1 MNGLQVLD
9 CKNNNMLKSVRTVID
24 ILMILLMPLLMAYSL
39 VGETLHEII
48 GTAIFVLFITHHV
61 INRKWYS
68 ALNKGRYNAQR
79 IIRTVLDLLLFV
91 FMILQPVSG
100 MLISKHLY
108 TFIPVLPVTSL
119 MRTIHLIG
127 SYWGFVLLSF
137 HAGIHLKPLVNK
149 VCVNKA
155 ARIIFI
161 VVSLII
167 SLFGCYV
174 FYKRGFAGY
183 MTGKNAFFFIDL
195 NESRIL
201 FYLEHLAVMILFE
214 TVGYM
219 VFNLLFGTKEDKKC
233 IG

>member
-1 MNGLQVLD
+1 
-9 CKNNNMLKSVRTVID
+9 MLKSVRTVID
-24 ILMILLMPLLMAYSL
+24 ILMILIMPLLMAYSL

-68 ALNKGRYNAQR
+68 SLNKGRYNAQR

-137 HAGIHLKPLVNK
+137 HAGIHLEPLVNK
-149 VCVNKA
+149 VCINKVA
-155 ARIIFI
+155 KIVFI
-161 VVSLII
+161 SVSLII
-167 SLFGCYV
+167 SLIGCYV
-174 FYKRGFAGY
+174 FYKRRFAGF
-183 MTGKNAFFFIDL
+183 MTGKNAFIFIDP

-214 TVGYM
+214 VFGYI
-219 VFNLLFGTKEDKKC
+219 VFRLILTRRRKMRHG
-233 IG
+233 